1 MIFALANTTNQ
12 PTSSLNN
19 PAAFKIC
26 SKCSRTYVLPAFP
39 PAVSRGEDS
48 SISLVSIKGAH
59 YGSEQWPPRDCINQC
74 RNGDKSLSTPPLRLA
89 SKLPK
94 DKEETASV
102 FLNES
107 TRAVEVSRTTERD
120 QLPDAPLHSHILNPR
135 FLTEHC
141 A

>member
-1 MIFALANTTNQ
+1 MIFALANTANQ
-12 PTSSLNN
+12 TTSS
-19 PAAFKIC
+19 PEAFKTC

-39 PAVSRGEDS
+39 PAVSHGKDS
-48 SISLVSIKGAH
+48 CISLVSIKGTC
-59 YGSEQWPPRDCINQC
+59 GSEQWPPRDCINQC

-135 FLTEHC
+135 FLTEHS